1 MHLVPRVGWWGLLRG
16 LGGGVSP
23 AGADGSGPRGGMAQF
38 CGKLQELRSS
48 VWASQIEM
56 TGAFPPWIVT
66 PKGDESGSRLHFSS
80 SNWAAIIREGSHT
93 PSACSLL
100 HLSPIPPPP
109 FPLILGEVEEN
120 GNVLW
125 PFHSFFPSLP
135 HALSR
140 PSHQVLFQWSDKRS
154 PSFPFKHSLWLTG
167 QHPITDL
174 KCFLC
179 KYVC

>member
-1 MHLVPRVGWWGLLRG
+1 MHLFRRVGWWGLLRG

-23 AGADGSGPRGGMAQF
+23 AGVNGSGPRGGMAQF

-125 PFHSFFPSLP
+125 PFQPVFFSFATPCLSQGPLIRPCLSGLINVPQVSLFNTP
-135 HALSR
+135 Y
-140 PSHQVLFQWSDKRS
+140 
-154 PSFPFKHSLWLTG
+154 G
-167 QHPITDL
+167 
-174 KCFLC
+174 
-179 KYVC
+179 